1 MEGSKVQSPGLWR
14 RFVIVGKLALEKGGG
29 GYYCLFYF
37 RDVL

>member
-1 MEGSKVQSPGLWR
+1 MEGSKAITRTVET
-14 RFVIVGKLALEKGGG
+14 FVIVGKLALEKGGG